1 MKKNTYPQIISIV
14 LLAIFLA
21 ACSSK
26 SQGKKEVALFPVTK
40 DGKAGYIDT
49 QGKIKIPLQYD
60 DAETF
65 SEGLAAVKQG
75 DRWGYINADGEM
87 VIQPTF
93 SMPSS
98 FHDGR
103 ASFRE
108 SDKFGFIDTT
118 GAVIIP
124 AEYDFVESFSDQM
137 AKVIMC
143 TANKPCEWLNIKIGD
158 EISKGIPVNG
168 GEEYFIDLD
177 GKTVLTP
184 ASTYSKINSFHEGLA
199 VVEQDNKYGY
209 IDQAGK
215 LVISTQFA
223 LAFDFSEG
231 LASIVQDLGMG
242 HGYIDKSGKL
252 VIEGDF
258 VNGKAFSDGLAR
270 VTQPDSLLKYGYIDK
285 TGKMA
290 IPFQFDATGVTLNPL
305 DGAFSE
311 GFAPV
316 NQGDKFGYID
326 KSGEVVIPAQ
336 YDRVGDFNLGIA
348 PVWIDEM
355 MGYINTKGEYIWQPS
370 K

>member
-1 MKKNTYPQIISIV
+1 MKKNTYSQIISIV
-14 LLAIFLA
+14 LLALVLT
-21 ACSSK
+21 ACSLK
-26 SQGKKEVALFPVTK
+26 SQEKKEVALFPVTK

-49 QGKIKIPLQYD
+49 KGEIKIPLQYD
-60 DAETF
+60 AAEPF

-87 VIQPTF
+87 LIQPIL

-103 ASFRE
+103 AWFSE
-108 SDKFGFIDTT
+108 NDKFGFIDTT

-137 AKVIMC
+137 AKVMVC
-143 TANKPCEWLNIKIGD
+143 TAKKPCDWLNLKIGD
-158 EISKGIPVNG
+158 KIIAGLPIH
-168 GEEYFIDLD
+168 GEEHFIDLD

-199 VVEQDNKYGY
+199 AVEQDNKYGY
-209 IDQAGK
+209 IDQSGK
-215 LVISTQFA
+215 LVIPIQFDIA
-223 LAFDFSEG
+223 DDFSEG
-231 LASIVQDLGMG
+231 LAHIVREMK

-258 VNGKAFSDGLAR
+258 VLGKAFFDGLAR
-270 VTQPDSLLKYGYIDK
+270 VNQSGSFEKYGYIDK

-290 IPFQFDATGVTLNPL
+290 IPFQFDATSVTLNPL
-305 DGAFSE
+305 EGAFSE

-316 NQGDKFGYID
+316 EQGDKFGFID

-336 YDRVGDFNLGIA
+336 YDRVGDFYLGIA
-348 PVWIDEM
+348 PVWVDEM